1 MFDLGEGLLDG
12 IEVWRIGRQEPEPC
26 AGLLDQLA
34 YLPGFVAAQ
43 IVHDDDVTAPQR
55 RDELLGDIG
64 LEALAIDRAVEDT
77 GRGETIGT
85 QRADEGQC
93 APMAMR
99 SKASQ
104 SFALDTPA
112 VKGSHIGFDPVRRA
126 IDSLDRLLVRLTIN
140 EHEPVGIEALLP
152 RLPALAPTGDV
163 SARLLNGKH
172 RLW

>member
-64 LEALAIDRAVEDT
+64 LEALAIDRAVEDA

-93 APMAMR
+93 APMAVR

-112 VKGSHIGFDPVRRA
+112 VKGSHIGFDPGFV
-126 IDSLDRLLVRLTIN
+126 D
-140 EHEPVGIEALLP
+140 EHEPVGIKAFLP

-163 SARLLNGKH
+163 SARLLKGKH
-172 RLW
+172 RFF